1 MPEISI
7 IIPAYNE
14 EMRIKKTL
22 NEFINFFSS
31 KYGNNYEILVMTDGC
46 TDNTVFIV
54 QEICKSHPQVFNYN
68 YNGGRK
74 GKGGGIIEGF
84 RHASGDVIICADADV
99 SVSVESLHKLINSLD
114 DNDGVIAS
122 RYIRGAKIDIKQ
134 PISRRIAS
142 RAFNI
147 IVRFLL
153 GLPFRDTQ
161 CSGKVFRRHA
171 IERIIDSISTLNFA
185 FDIDLLY
192 QLRKHGFKI
201 REVPV
206 AWKDENGGTVR
217 LSTPLTMFFA
227 VIRLRI
233 VNSPFRP
240 IVNNRVVSRIYNY
253 GWMRT

>member
-1 MPEISI
+1 MS
-7 IIPAYNE
+7 
-14 EMRIKKTL
+14 
-22 NEFINFFSS
+22 
-31 KYGNNYEILVMTDGC
+31 YEILVMTDGC
-46 TDNTVFIV
+46 MDNTVSMVKEF
-54 QEICKSHPQVFNYN
+54 CASHPQVFNYN
-68 YNGGRK
+68 HKDRR

-84 RHASGDVIICADADV
+84 RLAKGEVIICADADG
-99 SVSVESLHKLINSLD
+99 SVSAEMLYKLISCLNDS
-114 DNDGVIAS
+114 DGVIAS
-122 RYIRGAKIDIKQ
+122 RYVRGAKIDIKQ

-142 RAFNI
+142 RTFNI
-147 IVRFLL
+147 MVRFLL

-161 CSGKVFRRHA
+161 CSGKVLRRHA

-206 AWKDENGGTVR
+206 AWNDEKGGTVR

-240 IVNNRVVSRIYNY
+240 IVNNRVG